1 MSDHTPHPLTRRVAV
16 AGTAITFGV
25 GAAIPAALAD
35 PSEKGSGRD
44 KPTPRNAR
52 AKGGAGRE
60 GQGSNGG
67 DLPDPWDRSGSSDR
81 PVREGNPRSVGL
93 DPDVLDQLPGII
105 RAGLDN
111 DPPRFSGVSLL
122 VASQGRIAYEH
133 ADGYALRWK
142 NPTEQLPEDQW
153 VPARQDTIYD
163 LASISKLFTATAVMQ
178 LVERGQL
185 SLEDTVASHLPR
197 FGENGKEQVTIQHLL
212 THVGGLPP
220 FINLWQAYP
229 DVPSRIDAAL
239 TVKPTAAP
247 NTKYVYSDL
256 GLIALGQVVEVISG
270 QGLDVFVQE
279 NITAPLGMT
288 ETMYNPP
295 AELLD
300 RIVATEYMTVTG
312 ELVRGHVH
320 DENAYSLGGVAG
332 HAGVFSTARDLAVFA
347 QMFLNGGTYGGARVL
362 QTRTV
367 QDMFTDR
374 IAEVTG
380 GGGAR
385 RGLGP
390 ELAAWYY
397 HAGLTSPYS
406 GAHTGFTGTSLVID
420 PLTDTIV
427 IMLANSVHPTREWS
441 TTSVTRREVST
452 CVAHALGIVPKKVR
466 DGWHAGHVDGTVA
479 TLTAAL
485 DLGTGGRGRGGK
497 ANDSNGPAELTA
509 ELFYH
514 LEEAYDLLTVEA
526 SADDGTTWTPL
537 AGTLTSKGSG
547 TIDAPAGSLTG
558 WGRRARWDATFPL
571 VAGGSP
577 LTGEVQLRLTAA
589 TDGLTRGLGVWVGR
603 IQVRAAGGGKKLL
616 DTQRGRDRD
625 AFVADGWV
633 TE

>member
-1 MSDHTPHPLTRRVAV
+1 MSGHTPHPLTRRAAV

-35 PSEKGSGRD
+35 PAEKGSGRD
-44 KPTPRNAR
+44 KPTPRNDR
-52 AKGGAGRE
+52 AKKGAGTD
-60 GQGSNGG
+60 GQGANGG
-67 DLPDPWDRSGSSDR
+67 DLPDPWDRSGPNDR

-105 RAGLDN
+105 RAGLGN
-111 DPPRFSGVSLL
+111 DPPRFSGTSLL

-220 FINLWQAYP
+220 FINLRQAYP

-247 NTKYVYSDL
+247 GTKYVYSDL

-270 QGLDVFVQE
+270 QSLDVFVQE

-300 RIVATEYMTVTG
+300 RIAATEYMTVTG

-362 QTRTV
+362 QTSTV

-380 GGGAR
+380 AGGAR

-466 DGWHAGHVDGTVA
+466 DGWHAGNQDAATA
-479 TLTAAL
+479 TLEVAVDL
-485 DLGTGGRGRGGK
+485 DGSAT
-497 ANDSNGPAELTA
+497 ELTA

-526 SADDGTTWTPL
+526 SADDGSTWTPL
-537 AGTLTSKGSG
+537 AGTLTSKDSG
-547 TIDAPAGSLTG
+547 TIGAPTGSLTG

-577 LTGEVQLRLTAA
+577 LTGEVQLRLAAA

-633 TE
+633 KK

>member
-1 MSDHTPHPLTRRVAV
+1 MY
-16 AGTAITFGV
+16 I
-25 GAAIPAALAD
+25 D
-35 PSEKGSGRD
+35 PSRSGRD

-52 AKGGAGRE
+52 ATGGAGRE
-60 GQGSNGG
+60 RQGSNGG
-67 DLPDPWDRSGSSDR
+67 DLPDPWDRSGSADR

-111 DPPRFSGVSLL
+111 DPPRFSGASLL

-197 FGENGKEQVTIQHLL
+197 FGVNGKEQVTIQHLL

-239 TVKPTAAP
+239 TVKPTAVP
-247 NTKYVYSDL
+247 GTKYVYSDL

-300 RIVATEYMTVTG
+300 RIAATEYMTVTG

-362 QTRTV
+362 QTSTV

-380 GGGAR
+380 AGGAR

-427 IMLANSVHPTREWS
+427 IMLTNSVHPTREWS

-466 DGWHAGHVDGTVA
+466 DGWHAGSQDATTA
-479 TLTAAL
+479 TLEVAVDL
-485 DLGTGGRGRGGK
+485 DGSAT
-497 ANDSNGPAELTA
+497 ELTA

-537 AGTLTSKGSG
+537 AGTLTSKDSG
-547 TIDAPAGSLTG
+547 TIDAPTGSLTG

-577 LTGEVQLRLTAA
+577 LTGEVQLRLTAT

-633 TE
+633 KE

>member
-1 MSDHTPHPLTRRVAV
+1 MSGHTPHPLTRRAAV

-35 PSEKGSGRD
+35 PAEKGSGRD
-44 KPTPRNAR
+44 KPTPRNDR
-52 AKGGAGRE
+52 AKKGAGTD
-60 GQGSNGG
+60 GQGANGG
-67 DLPDPWDRSGSSDR
+67 DLPDPWDRSGSNDR

-111 DPPRFSGVSLL
+111 DPPRFSGTSLL

-247 NTKYVYSDL
+247 GTKYVYSDL

-270 QGLDVFVQE
+270 QSLDVFVQE

-300 RIVATEYMTVTG
+300 RIAATEYMTVTG

-362 QTRTV
+362 QTSTV
-367 QDMFTDR
+367 QDMFTNR

-380 GGGAR
+380 AGGAR

-420 PLTDTIV
+420 PLTDTVV

-526 SADDGTTWTPL
+526 SADDGSTWTPL
-537 AGTLTSKGSG
+537 AGTLTSKDSG
-547 TIDAPAGSLTG
+547 TIGAPTGSLTG
-558 WGRRARWDATFPL
+558 WGRRARWDARFPL

-577 LTGEVQLRLTAA
+577 LTGEVQLRLTAT
-589 TDGLTRGLGVWVGR
+589 TDVLTRGLGVWVGR

-633 TE
+633 KK

>member
-1 MSDHTPHPLTRRVAV
+1 MSDHTPHPLTRRAAL
-16 AGTAITFGV
+16 AGTAITLGV
-25 GAAIPAALAD
+25 GATIPAALAD

-52 AKGGAGRE
+52 AKGAAGRD
-60 GQGSNGG
+60 GRGSNGG
-67 DLPDPWDRSGSSDR
+67 DLPDPWDRSGSRDR
-81 PVREGNPRSVGL
+81 TVREGNPRSVGL
-93 DPDVLDQLPGII
+93 DPDVLDQLPGIV

-111 DPPRFSGVSLL
+111 DPPRFSGASLL
-122 VASQGRIAYEH
+122 VASKGRIAYEH

-142 NPTEQLPEDQW
+142 NATEQLPEDQW

-197 FGENGKEQVTIQHLL
+197 FGVNGKEQVTIQHLL
-212 THVGGLPP
+212 THVGGLPA

-247 NTKYVYSDL
+247 GTKYVYSDL

-270 QGLDVFVQE
+270 QGLDTFVRE

-300 RIVATEYMTVTG
+300 RIAATEYMAATG

-332 HAGVFSTARDLAVFA
+332 HAGVFSTTRDLVVFA

-362 QTRTV
+362 EAGTV
-367 QDMFTDR
+367 RDMFTDR
-374 IAEVTG
+374 IASVTG
-380 GGGAR
+380 PGGAR

-406 GAHTGFTGTSLVID
+406 GAHTGFTGTSLAID
-420 PLTDTIV
+420 PLTDTVV
-427 IMLANSVHPTREWS
+427 IMLANSVHPTRAWS

-452 CVAHALGIVPKKVR
+452 CVAHAIGIVPKKVR

-497 ANDSNGPAELTA
+497 GNDKNGPAELTA

-526 SADDGTTWTPL
+526 SADAGTTWTPL
-537 AGTLTSKGSG
+537 AGTLTSKDSG
-547 TIDAPAGSLTG
+547 TIDAPTGSLTG
-558 WGRRARWDATFPL
+558 WGRRALWDATFPL

-577 LTGEVQLRLTAA
+577 LTGEVQLRFTVT
-589 TDGLTRGLGVWVGR
+589 TDGLTRGLGVWVVR

-633 TE
+633 KE